1 MITDF
6 SFSTV
11 TVQGGGTLEIDS
23 IGNSMK
29 LIGTELIIESGGV
42 LIADFVDIK
51 VNKLIVDQSG
61 KIHGNG
67 KVISFFKTLYMQK
80 LEYYSENLSKPNKL
94 FTSLCVQNR
103 QVLCVCMLKQHKF
116 PILGLYL

>member
-1 MITDF
+1 LITDF
-6 SFSTV
+6 SFTTV

-42 LIADFVDIK
+42 LIADFVDIE

-61 KIHGNG
+61 KIHANG
-67 KVISFFKTLYMQK
+67 KVISFSNFFFHSFFFLNLTHAR
-80 LEYYSENLSKPNKL
+80 LEYNSDTCLNQ
-94 FTSLCVQNR
+94 TSLRPAFVFRIDRCYVYA
-103 QVLCVCMLKQHKF
+103 
-116 PILGLYL
+116 G